1 MSKKSQKRVAKKTNP
16 RIVELIG
23 LLKETSH
30 TENAPIWKDLAKRLE
45 KPNRTHSEVNLSK
58 IDRNTDVN
66 EIVLVPG
73 KVLGAGDLGHG
84 VTVAA
89 LKISNTAKD
98 KIESVGGKILTIEDI
113 LEENPSGSG
122 VKILQ

>member
-16 RIVELIG
+16 RIFELIG

-45 KPNRTHSEVNLSK
+45 KPNRTHAEVNLSK
-58 IDRNTDVN
+58 IDRNTDEN

-73 KVLGAGDLGHG
+73 KVLGAGDLDHG

-122 VKILQ
+122 IKILQ

>member
-45 KPNRTHSEVNLSK
+45 KPNRTHAEINLSK
-58 IDRNTDVN
+58 IDRNTDEN

-122 VKILQ
+122 IKILQ

>member
-16 RIVELIG
+16 RIFELIG

-45 KPNRTHSEVNLSK
+45 KPNRTHAEVNLSK
-58 IDRNTDVN
+58 IDRNTDEN

-98 KIESVGGKILTIEDI
+98 KIESVGGKILTIEEI

-122 VKILQ
+122 IKILQ

>member
-16 RIVELIG
+16 RIFELIG

-45 KPNRTHSEVNLSK
+45 KPNRTHAEVNLSK
-58 IDRNTDVN
+58 IDRNTDEN

-122 VKILQ
+122 IKILQ